1 VNAFGRSF
9 APAFFVAQAEAPT
22 MNTLAPFRDRRTT
35 QSKSRTVARDAR
47 RRWRARELGPF
58 ESLERRDVPA
68 VITPFANVF
77 SATVTGNITYA
88 ANTLMTS
95 PDSGGQA
102 AIDARNG
109 IGTDQDLND
118 DTWNMQYVD
127 IDGDATTFNSSSA
140 QLIVPAGANV
150 LFARLYWGGR
160 VSNDVA
166 IADLEKVKFKVG
178 GGSYSDLTGSLV
190 GSIVGGVSN
199 RGDDPRT
206 YQCFVDVQ
214 DKVTAGGTFTVANVR
229 GQEGAKNTCNGW
241 SLVVAYSAPGSP
253 GEVPRNLTVF
263 QGFANVSNNS
273 AADRSVTIDY
283 SGFQAPSTGPVNATL
298 GFVTYEGDRG
308 IAGDRA
314 FFKSQSSITET
325 PLSDLPAIP
334 VDNFFN
340 SSISNRGSHVTTKSP
355 NYLNQFG
362 FDADLIGADGVIV
375 NGDTGASI
383 RMTSTQDQYY
393 PGVITSAIDVYSPH
407 IEVVKTVQNLNG
419 GGVDPGDVLRYTV
432 TVSNAS
438 GLVDGAEDVIL
449 DDLIPANTSY
459 VANTLEVTGGANVGP
474 KTDAPGD
481 DQAEFTGTGVRFRLG
496 TGANAT
502 VGGALAPGASTTIT
516 FDVQVSPA
524 IVGGTTIDNTATVA
538 YVSQTFGVPDSV
550 SGSVSIECPAVDLAI
565 TKDDNVT
572 TVTAGAGTV
581 QTYTITVQNKSNA
594 AAKNVVVTDVWPNGF
609 VSGTFTK
616 SQGTLSP
623 SPPTG
628 DFTWTIGTLGA
639 GLTATLTATYTVPA
653 NTPAGPYDNTVE
665 VTSTTYDPNRD
676 NNTATDTTTVVV
688 SAPLAITKTAAQ
700 FDVTAGVGE
709 YTFTI
714 AVKNTGFSA
723 ARDVIV
729 NDPLPQGFV
738 ATAFDQPAD
747 VTPLP
752 PVAGPAPFTWTIGT
766 MAPGE
771 TRVLNVTYRVGT
783 EVLAGINTNTAFVTS
798 STDIPRSASCDV
810 NVIIIGQPT
819 IIKTGPATF
828 TPGEAISY
836 TVTVINERGPS
847 TDTNVQVVDVIPAG
861 ISSWSWIVTY
871 ENGGESFDG
880 SPNFGVTSIDK
891 RVNLPVL
898 GKAIFTIT
906 NAQTS
911 PAATAD
917 IVNIA
922 SATTPNGITVE
933 AQVTSSPEI
942 IPTEGVPALVV
953 GSDDGC
959 NGPPVVTVLD
969 EQARFLTSFLAYDVT
984 FRGGVRVFSAD
995 VTGDG
1000 VAEIITAP
1008 SRNYPG
1014 EVRVFSRIP
1023 ISSLNYTLL
1032 PEYTF
1037 YPFGK
1042 SYRGGVEVAAG
1053 DFNGD
1058 GINDILC
1065 GQSTGAG
1072 MVSAF
1077 VVTPPP
1083 TIPGPIGSKAVSST
1097 PYFSFRGFPSPYA
1110 GGVMVGAGDFGTF
1123 VVDGAGKMPAR
1134 AIPKFTMTAAPDG
1147 RSEVVVGS
1155 NAGMRATVK
1164 VYAVTGAPNVKPTL
1178 TLVKTLNPFASTFR
1192 GGVTLSASPATQT
1205 LPTNLSS
1212 DLYIGA
1218 GTGGKSLVEV
1228 YKGGTWTKSTI
1239 TAFSSFAKPN
1249 ARVFAAPVDLL
1260 RDGVVDDVFGVQGL
1274 TGAGGTNGV
1283 MPESTGIPTTT
1294 SLKPAMRIAPIV
1306 DSLLLRRRR

>member
-1 VNAFGRSF
+1 V
-9 APAFFVAQAEAPT
+9 
-22 MNTLAPFRDRRTT
+22 
-35 QSKSRTVARDAR
+35 K
-47 RRWRARELGPF
+47 
-58 ESLERRDVPA
+58 
-68 VITPFANVF
+68 
-77 SATVTGNITYA
+77 
-88 ANTLMTS
+88 
-95 PDSGGQA
+95 
-102 AIDARNG
+102 
-109 IGTDQDLND
+109 
-118 DTWNMQYVD
+118 
-127 IDGDATTFNSSSA
+127 
-140 QLIVPAGANV
+140 GA
-150 LFARLYWGGR
+150 
-160 VSNDVA
+160 
-166 IADLEKVKFKVG
+166 
-178 GGSYSDLTGSLV
+178 
-190 GSIVGGVSN
+190 
-199 RGDDPRT
+199 
-206 YQCFVDVQ
+206 
-214 DKVTAGGTFTVANVR
+214 
-229 GQEGAKNTCNGW
+229 
-241 SLVVAYSAPGSP
+241 
-253 GEVPRNLTVF
+253 
-263 QGFANVSNNS
+263 
-273 AADRSVTIDY
+273 
-283 SGFQAPSTGPVNATL
+283 
-298 GFVTYEGDRG
+298 
-308 IAGDRA
+308 
-314 FFKSQSSITET
+314 
-325 PLSDLPAIP
+325 
-334 VDNFFN
+334 
-340 SSISNRGSHVTTKSP
+340 
-355 NYLNQFG
+355 
-362 FDADLIGADGVIV
+362 
-375 NGDTGASI
+375 
-383 RMTSTQDQYY
+383 
-393 PGVITSAIDVYSPH
+393 
-407 IEVVKTVQNLNG
+407 
-419 GGVDPGDVLRYTV
+419 
-432 TVSNAS
+432 
-438 GLVDGAEDVIL
+438 
-449 DDLIPANTSY
+449 
-459 VANTLEVTGGANVGP
+459 
-474 KTDAPGD
+474 
-481 DQAEFTGTGVRFRLG
+481 
-496 TGANAT
+496 
-502 VGGALAPGASTTIT
+502 
-516 FDVQVSPA
+516 
-524 IVGGTTIDNTATVA
+524 
-538 YVSQTFGVPDSV
+538 
-550 SGSVSIECPAVDLAI
+550 
-565 TKDDNVT
+565 
-572 TVTAGAGTV
+572 
-581 QTYTITVQNKSNA
+581 
-594 AAKNVVVTDVWPNGF
+594 
-609 VSGTFTK
+609 
-616 SQGTLSP
+616 
-623 SPPTG
+623 
-628 DFTWTIGTLGA
+628 
-639 GLTATLTATYTVPA
+639 TATLTATYTVPSGA
-653 NTPAGPYDNTVE
+653 AAGPVVNTVD
-665 VTSTTYDPNRD
+665 VTSTTPNPGD
-676 NNTATDTTTVVV
+676 TQASDTTTVVV
-688 SAPLAITKTAAQ
+688 SAPLSITKTAAQ

-1058 GINDILC
+1058 GMNDILC
-1065 GQSTGAG
+1065 GQSTGTG
-1072 MVSAF
+1072 LVSAF
-1077 VVTPPP
+1077 IVTPPP
-1083 TIPGPIGSKAVSST
+1083 TIPGPIGYKAVSST
-1097 PYFSFRGFPSPYA
+1097 PYFSFRGFSSPYA

-1205 LPTNLSS
+1205 LPTNLPS

>member
-1 VNAFGRSF
+1 
-9 APAFFVAQAEAPT
+9 

-35 QSKSRTVARDAR
+35 QSKSRAVARGTR
-47 RRWRARELGPF
+47 SGSRARGLGPF

-109 IGTDQDLND
+109 IGSDQELND

-127 IDGDATTFNSSSA
+127 IDADTTTFNSSSA

-178 GGSYSDLTGSLV
+178 AGSYSDLTGSLV
-190 GSIVGGVSN
+190 GSVVGGVSN

-206 YQCFVDVQ
+206 YQRFVDVQ

-241 SLVVAYSAPGSP
+241 SLVVGYSAPGSP

-273 AADRSVTIDY
+273 AADRNVTIDY

-298 GFVTYEGDRG
+298 GFVTYEGDLG
-308 IAGDRA
+308 IIGDRA
-314 FFKSQSSITET
+314 FFKSQTSVAET
-325 PLSDLPAIP
+325 PLFDLPAIP

-355 NYLNQFG
+355 NYVNQFG
-362 FDADLIGADGVIV
+362 FDADLIGADGIIA

-383 RMTSTQDQYY
+383 RVTSTGDQYY
-393 PGVITSAIDVYSPH
+393 PGVITSAIDVYSPRV
-407 IEVVKTVQNLNG
+407 EVVKTVQNLNG

-449 DDLIPANTSY
+449 NDLIPANTSY
-459 VANTLEVTGGANVGP
+459 VANTLAVTSGANAGH

-481 DQAEFTGTGVRFRLG
+481 DQAEFTGTGVRFQLG
-496 TGANAT
+496 AGANAT

-516 FDVQVSPA
+516 FDVTVNPA
-524 IVGGTTIDNTATVA
+524 IVGGTTIDNTATVD

-609 VSGTFTK
+609 VPGTFTK

-623 SPPTG
+623 ATPTG

-653 NTPAGPYDNTVE
+653 NTPAGPYDNKVE
-665 VTSTTYDPNRD
+665 VTTTTYDPNRD
-676 NNTATDTTTVVV
+676 NNKATDTTTVVTSASLKVAKDDGLVTVVAGDPTVRTYTITVTNNGLSDAQGVVVKDTWPAAFLQGSVTPLQGSVVPGPGSNFTWTIPTIVKGATATLTATYTVPSGAAAGPVVNTVDVTSTTPNPGDTQASDTTTVVV
-688 SAPLAITKTAAQ
+688 SALSISKSGSALYIPGSTLT
-700 FDVTAGVGE
+700 
-709 YTFTI
+709 YT
-714 AVKNTGFSA
+714 
-723 ARDVIV
+723 VIV
-729 NDPLPQGFV
+729 SNLQ
-738 ATAFDQPAD
+738 
-747 VTPLP
+747 
-752 PVAGPAPFTWTIGT
+752 
-766 MAPGE
+766 
-771 TRVLNVTYRVGT
+771 
-783 EVLAGINTNTAFVTS
+783 
-798 STDIPRSASCDV
+798 
-810 NVIIIGQPT
+810 
-819 IIKTGPATF
+819 
-828 TPGEAISY
+828 
-836 TVTVINERGPS
+836 GPS
-847 TDTNVQVVDVIPAG
+847 DATNVQVLDALPPEILSWNWAVTFGGGAG
-861 ISSWSWIVTY
+861 PY
-871 ENGGESFDG
+871 NG
-880 SPNFGVTSIDK
+880 SPTNGTGAIDT
-891 RVNLPVL
+891 RVNLPAGGVATFSITDAKTSL
-898 GKAIFTIT
+898 TATTDILNTAKAIPSNGGATVQ
-906 NAQTS
+906 AQWVTS
-911 PAATAD
+911 P
-917 IVNIA
+917 
-922 SATTPNGITVE
+922 P
-933 AQVTSSPEI
+933 I
-942 IPTEGVPALVV
+942 IPTEGTPALVV

-959 NGPPVVTVLD
+959 NGRPIVTVLD
-969 EQARFLTSFLAYDVT
+969 AQADIIATFQAYDAS
-984 FRGGVRVFSAD
+984 FRGGIRVFAAD

-1000 VAEIITAP
+1000 VAEIIVAP

-1023 ISSLNYTLL
+1023 VASLNYTLL

-1065 GQSTGAG
+1065 GQSTGTG
-1072 MVSAF
+1072 LVSGF

-1083 TIPGPIGSKAVSST
+1083 TIPGPPGYHAVSST

-1110 GGVMVGAGDFGTF
+1110 GGVMVGAGDFGTY
-1123 VVDGAGKMPAR
+1123 VNGVK
-1134 AIPKFTMTAAPDG
+1134 TSSEPDG

-1155 NAGMRATVK
+1155 NSGMRATVK
-1164 VYAVTGAPNVKPTL
+1164 VFSITGAPNVNPPL
-1178 TLVKTLNPFASTFR
+1178 SLVKTLNPFVSTFR
-1192 GGVTLSASPATQT
+1192 GGVTLSVSPTTQLLSPN
-1205 LPTNLSS
+1205 LPS
-1212 DLYIGA
+1212 DLYVGA
-1218 GTGGKSLVEV
+1218 GVGAKSLVEV
-1228 YKGGTWTKSTI
+1228 YNGSTWMKSTI

-1260 RDGVVDDVFGVQGL
+1260 RNGVVDNVFGVQGL
-1274 TGAGGTNGV
+1274 SGAGGTSGV
-1283 MPESTGIPTTT
+1283 TPTSTGIPRAT
-1294 SLKPAMRIAPIV
+1294 SLRPALRIAPIV
-1306 DSLLLRRRR
+1306 DSLLLLRRR